1 MAMKAD
7 KKHYKFI
14 NSQTGNA
21 IFYHSL
27 DAGLPKEEIKAE
39 LEKVKAQVAIQ
50 NGMFLDIVY
59 WEEIKEEK

>member
-1 MAMKAD
+1 MKAN

-14 NSQTGNA
+14 NSETGNA

-27 DAGLPKEEIKAE
+27 EAGLKEDDIKAE

-50 NGMFLDIVY
+50 NGLYIDIVY
-59 WEEIKEEK
+59 WEEDKDKK

>member
-1 MAMKAD
+1 MKTD

-27 DAGLPKEEIKAE
+27 DAELKNEEIKAE
-39 LEKVKAQVAIQ
+39 LDKIKAQVAIQ
-50 NGMFLDIVY
+50 NGLFLDIIY
-59 WEEIKEEK
+59 WEEEKGGK